1 MSIHSMTGF
10 GRSSGRSGV
19 WGWAWE
25 IRTVNSKG
33 LDLRLR
39 LPPGFDAVDIE
50 ARAAIS
56 AISITSWQASSRSCC
71 CPT

>member
-1 MSIHSMTGF
+1 MAIHSMTGF
-10 GRSSGRSGV
+10 GRASGHSGA

-39 LPPGFDAVDIE
+39 LPPG
-50 ARAAIS
+50 
-56 AISITSWQASSRSCC
+56 
-71 CPT
+71 